1 MFEYSAMNSKQ
12 TVSIRIAQLRQ
23 AIEAHD
29 YSYYAL
35 DAPTVPDS
43 EYDRLFSELREL
55 EQQHPELVTADSPT
69 QRVSGQALDTFSQ
82 VQHGVPMLSLGNAFT
97 EVQVLEFA
105 QRAEQALAASQE
117 QSDLFSAPAV
127 AIEYC
132 CEPKLDGL
140 AVSISY
146 EYGVLVRAA
155 TRGDGQTG
163 EDITANV
170 RTIRNVPL
178 KLQGQGWPD
187 FLEVR
192 GEVYM
197 PKAGFEALNQRVL
210 AAGQKP
216 FANPRNAAAGSL
228 RQLDSKIT
236 ASRPLE
242 FCCYGTSTEGL
253 AQTHAST
260 LQCLRQWGIS
270 ISPELQVVNSI
281 QGCLAYYADIG
292 QRRLQLPY
300 DIDGVVFKINA
311 LEQQRSLGFRARE
324 PRWALAYKYAAQEE
338 ITELLDVEFQVG
350 RTGAVTP
357 VARLKPVHVGGV
369 MVSNATLHNM
379 DEVARLGVMIGDSVI
394 VRRAGDVI
402 PQITQVV
409 LERRPSDARAIDA
422 PSQCPVCGSQ
432 VERTQLVRR
441 SKNKQVLSDG
451 AVWRC
456 MGRLSCQAQL
466 QQALIHFVSRRA
478 MDIDGLGEK
487 IIEQLVSRKLV
498 ASPADLYRLTY
509 EQVIELEGFADLSA
523 RNLLSAIAASKQ
535 PRLARLIFALGIP
548 DVGEETAKV
557 LARALGSLQR
567 LQQAYPQTLLWLPEI
582 GAEVAHE
589 IASFFA
595 DSHNQAVIAQLAH
608 LQVQAIDEGQ
618 TDVEFQACTTLAGFI
633 EQFQIVGVA
642 HTNAQRLAERFKTLD
657 ALFAADWLALSTI
670 ERLSKNAAQA
680 VEDFIK
686 QAGQRE
692 QALLL
697 EQQLLEFGMHWSCQR
712 EQQQASPLAGQTWVL
727 TGTLEQ
733 LTRDQAKARLE
744 QLGAKVAG
752 SVSAKTSCVVAG
764 SSAGSKL
771 SKAQELGVPV
781 LDEAAFVAQMTH
793 LESR

>member
-1 MFEYSAMNSKQ
+1 MSLQHTIE
-12 TVSIRIAQLRQ
+12 TRIAQLRQ
-23 AIEAHD
+23 IIAQHD
-29 YSYYAL
+29 YSYYVL

-43 EYDRLFSELREL
+43 EYDRLFAQLREL
-55 EQQHPELVTADSPT
+55 EQQYPEFITSDSPT
-69 QRVSGQALDTFSQ
+69 QRVSGQASAAFTQ
-82 VQHGVPMLSLGNAFT
+82 VQHQVPMLSLGNAFA
-97 EVQVLEFA
+97 EAQVLEFA
-105 QRAEQALAASQE
+105 QRAEQALGVD
-117 QSDLFSAPAV
+117 QSHNDLFSPAV
-127 AIEYC
+127 TVQYC

-146 EYGVLVRAA
+146 EQGVLVRAA

-178 KLQGQGWPD
+178 KLQGEDWPE

-197 PKAGFEALNQRVL
+197 PKAGFEALNQRAL

-228 RQLDSKIT
+228 RQLDAKIT

-242 FCCYGTSTEGL
+242 FCCYGSSTEGL
-253 AQTHAST
+253 ADRHSST
-260 LQCLRQWGIS
+260 LQRLQGWGIM
-270 ISPELQVVNSI
+270 ISPEMQVVESI
-281 QGCLAYYADIG
+281 QGCLAYYAQIG
-292 QRRLQLPY
+292 QRRAQLPY
-300 DIDGVVFKINA
+300 DIDGVVFKVDA

-324 PRWALAYKYAAQEE
+324 PRWALAYKFAAQEE
-338 ITELLDVEFQVG
+338 MTELLDVEFQVG

-369 MVSNATLHNM
+369 MVANATLHNM
-379 DEVARLGVMIGDSVI
+379 DEVARLGVMIGDRVI

-409 LERRPSDARAIDA
+409 LERRPHDARPVST
-422 PSQCPVCGSQ
+422 PSHCPVCGSK

-441 SKNKQVLSDG
+441 SKNKQVVSEG

-466 QQALIHFVSRRA
+466 QQALIHFVARRA

-487 IIEQLVSRKLV
+487 IIEQLVTKKLV

-509 EQVIELEGFADLSA
+509 EQVLALDGFADLSA
-523 RNLLSAIAASKQ
+523 RNLLNAIAGSKR
-535 PRLARLIFALGIP
+535 PSLARLIFALGIP

-567 LQQAYPQTLLWLPEI
+567 LQQAYPETLLWLPEI
-582 GAEVAHE
+582 GTEVAHE

-595 DSHNQAVIAQLAH
+595 DSHNQMVLTQLAE
-608 LQVQAIDEGQ
+608 LDVQAVDEGQ
-618 TDVEFQACTTLAGFI
+618 PAVEFQACTTFAGFI
-633 EQFQIVGVA
+633 EQFQITGVA
-642 HTNAQRLAERFKTLD
+642 RTNAQRLADHFKTLE
-657 ALFAADWLALSTI
+657 ALFAADWLDLSSI
-670 ERLSKNAAQA
+670 ARLSKNTAQA
-680 VEDFIK
+680 VQDFIK
-686 QAGQRE
+686 QDAQR
-692 QALLL
+692 QRALQL
-697 EQQLLEFGMHWSCQR
+697 EQQLIDFGMHWSCER
-712 EQQQASPLAGQTWVL
+712 EHVQAAPLAGQTWVL
-727 TGTLEQ
+727 TGGLEQ
-733 LTRDQAKARLE
+733 LTREQAKARLE
-744 QLGAKVAG
+744 LLGAKVAG
-752 SVSAKTSCVVAG
+752 SVSAKTDCVVAG

-771 SKAQELGVPV
+771 TRAQELGVAV
-781 LDEAAFVAQMTH
+781 LDETEFLARLAD
-793 LESR
+793 LESQ

>member
-1 MFEYSAMNSKQ
+1 MSLQHTIE
-12 TVSIRIAQLRQ
+12 TRIAQLRQ
-23 AIEAHD
+23 IIAQHD
-29 YSYYAL
+29 YSYYVL

-43 EYDRLFSELREL
+43 EYDRLFAQLREL
-55 EQQHPELVTADSPT
+55 EQQYPELITSDSPT
-69 QRVSGQALDTFSQ
+69 QRVSGQASAAFTQ
-82 VQHGVPMLSLGNAFT
+82 VQHQVPMLSLGNAFA
-97 EVQVLEFA
+97 EAQVLEFA
-105 QRAEQALAASQE
+105 QRAEQALGAD
-117 QSDLFSAPAV
+117 QSHNDLFSPAV
-127 AIEYC
+127 TVQYC

-146 EYGVLVRAA
+146 EQGVLVRAA

-178 KLQGQGWPD
+178 KLQGEGWPE

-197 PKAGFEALNQRVL
+197 PKAGFEALNQRAL

-228 RQLDSKIT
+228 RQLDAKIT

-242 FCCYGTSTEGL
+242 FCCYGSSTEGL
-253 AQTHAST
+253 ADRHSST
-260 LQCLRQWGIS
+260 LQRLQGWGIM
-270 ISPELQVVNSI
+270 ISPEMQVVESI
-281 QGCLAYYADIG
+281 QGCLAYYAQIG
-292 QRRLQLPY
+292 QRRAQLPY
-300 DIDGVVFKINA
+300 DIDGVVFKVDA

-324 PRWALAYKYAAQEE
+324 PRWALAYKFAAQEE
-338 ITELLDVEFQVG
+338 MTELLDVEFQVG

-369 MVSNATLHNM
+369 MVANATLHNM
-379 DEVARLGVMIGDSVI
+379 DEVARLGVMIGDRVI

-409 LERRPSDARAIDA
+409 LERRPHDARPVST
-422 PSQCPVCGSQ
+422 PSHCPVCGSK

-441 SKNKQVLSDG
+441 SKNKQVVSEG

-466 QQALIHFVSRRA
+466 QQALIHFVARRA

-487 IIEQLVSRKLV
+487 IIEQLVAKRLV

-509 EQVIELEGFADLSA
+509 EQVLALDGFADLSA
-523 RNLLSAIAASKQ
+523 RNLLNAIAGSKR
-535 PRLARLIFALGIP
+535 PSLARFIFALGIP

-567 LQQAYPQTLLWLPEI
+567 LQQAYPETLLWLPEI
-582 GAEVAHE
+582 GTEVAHE

-595 DSHNQAVIAQLAH
+595 DSHNQMVLTQLAE
-608 LQVQAIDEGQ
+608 LDVQAVDEGQ
-618 TDVEFQACTTLAGFI
+618 PAVEFQACTTFAGFI
-633 EQFQIVGVA
+633 EQFQITGVA
-642 HTNAQRLAERFKTLD
+642 RTNAQRLADHFKTLE
-657 ALFAADWLALSTI
+657 ALFAADWLDLSSI
-670 ERLSKNAAQA
+670 ARLSKNTAQA
-680 VEDFIK
+680 VQDFIK
-686 QAGQRE
+686 QDAQR
-692 QALLL
+692 QRALQL
-697 EQQLLEFGMHWSCQR
+697 EQQLIDFGMHWSCER
-712 EQQQASPLAGQTWVL
+712 EHVQAAPLAGQTWVL
-727 TGTLEQ
+727 TGGLEQ
-733 LTRDQAKARLE
+733 LTREQAKARLE
-744 QLGAKVAG
+744 LLGAKVAG
-752 SVSAKTSCVVAG
+752 SVSAKTDCVVAG

-771 SKAQELGVPV
+771 TRAQELGVAV
-781 LDEAAFVAQMTH
+781 LDETEFLARLAD
-793 LESR
+793 LESQ

>member
-1 MFEYSAMNSKQ
+1 MSLQHTIE
-12 TVSIRIAQLRQ
+12 TRIAQLRQ
-23 AIEAHD
+23 IIAQHD
-29 YSYYAL
+29 YSYYVL

-43 EYDRLFSELREL
+43 EYDRLFAQLREL
-55 EQQHPELVTADSPT
+55 EQQYPELITSDSPT
-69 QRVSGQALDTFSQ
+69 QRVSGQASAAFTQ
-82 VQHGVPMLSLGNAFT
+82 VQHQVPMLSLGNAFA
-97 EVQVLEFA
+97 EAQVLEFA
-105 QRAEQALAASQE
+105 QRAEQALGVD
-117 QSDLFSAPAV
+117 QSHNDLFSPAV
-127 AIEYC
+127 TVQYC

-146 EYGVLVRAA
+146 EQGVLVRAA

-178 KLQGQGWPD
+178 KLQGEGWPE

-197 PKAGFEALNQRVL
+197 PKAGFEALNQRAL

-228 RQLDSKIT
+228 RQLDAKIT

-242 FCCYGTSTEGL
+242 FCCYGSSTEGL
-253 AQTHAST
+253 ADRHSST
-260 LQCLRQWGIS
+260 LQRLQGWGIM
-270 ISPELQVVNSI
+270 ISPEMQVVENI
-281 QGCLAYYADIG
+281 QGCLAYYAQIG
-292 QRRLQLPY
+292 QRRAQLPY
-300 DIDGVVFKINA
+300 DIDGVVFKVDA

-324 PRWALAYKYAAQEE
+324 PRWALAYKFAAQEE
-338 ITELLDVEFQVG
+338 MTELLDVEFQVG

-369 MVSNATLHNM
+369 MVANATLHNM
-379 DEVARLGVMIGDSVI
+379 DEVARLGVMIGDRVI

-409 LERRPSDARAIDA
+409 LERRPHDARPVST
-422 PSQCPVCGSQ
+422 PSHCPVCGSK

-441 SKNKQVLSDG
+441 SKNKQVVSEG

-466 QQALIHFVSRRA
+466 QQALIHFVARRA

-487 IIEQLVSRKLV
+487 IIEQLVAKRLV

-509 EQVIELEGFADLSA
+509 EQVLALDGFADLSA
-523 RNLLSAIAASKQ
+523 RNLLNAIAGSKR
-535 PRLARLIFALGIP
+535 PSLARLIFALGIP

-567 LQQAYPQTLLWLPEI
+567 LQQAYPETLLWLPEI
-582 GAEVAHE
+582 GTEVAHE

-595 DSHNQAVIAQLAH
+595 DSHNQMVLTQLAE
-608 LQVQAIDEGQ
+608 LDVQAVDEGQ
-618 TDVEFQACTTLAGFI
+618 PAVEFQACTTFAGFI
-633 EQFQIVGVA
+633 EQFQIAGVA
-642 HTNAQRLAERFKTLD
+642 RTNAQRLADHFKTLE
-657 ALFAADWLALSTI
+657 ALFAADWLDLSSI
-670 ERLSKNAAQA
+670 ARLSKNTAQA
-680 VEDFIK
+680 VHDFIK
-686 QAGQRE
+686 QDAQR
-692 QALLL
+692 QRALQL
-697 EQQLLEFGMHWSCQR
+697 EQQLIDFGMHWSCER
-712 EQQQASPLAGQTWVL
+712 EHVQAAPLAGQTWVL
-727 TGTLEQ
+727 TGGLEQ
-733 LTRDQAKARLE
+733 LTREQAKARLE
-744 QLGAKVAG
+744 LLGAKVAG
-752 SVSAKTSCVVAG
+752 SVSAKTDCVVAG

-771 SKAQELGVPV
+771 TRAQELGVAV
-781 LDEAAFVAQMTH
+781 LDETEFLARLAD
-793 LESR
+793 LESQ

>member
-1 MFEYSAMNSKQ
+1 MSTSQNIS
-12 TVSIRIAQLRQ
+12 TRIEQLRQ
-23 AIEAHD
+23 SIATYD
-29 YSYYAL
+29 YNYYVL
-35 DAPTVPDS
+35 DDPTVPDS

-55 EQQHPELVTADSPT
+55 EQQHPELITSDSPT
-69 QRVSGQALDTFSQ
+69 QRVSGQPLDTFTQ
-82 VQHGVPMLSLGNAFT
+82 IQHVVPMLSLGNAFAA
-97 EVQVLEFA
+97 EQVLEFA
-105 QRAEQALAASQE
+105 QRAEQALGVSAQSQ
-117 QSDLFSAPAV
+117 DLFSQGPQV
-127 AIEYC
+127 AYC

-140 AVSISY
+140 AVSITY
-146 EYGVLVRAA
+146 QNGVLIQAA

-178 KLQGQGWPD
+178 KLQGTGWPD
-187 FLEVR
+187 ILEVR

-197 PKAGFEALNQRVL
+197 PKAGFAALNERVL

-253 AQTHAST
+253 AAEHSST
-260 LQCLRQWGIS
+260 LQRLRQWGIS
-270 ISPELQVVNSI
+270 ISPELHVVNCV
-281 QGCLAYYADIG
+281 QGCLDYYADIG
-292 QRRLQLPY
+292 QRRAQLPY
-300 DIDGVVFKINA
+300 DIDGVVFKVDA
-311 LEQQRSLGFRARE
+311 LEQQSELGFRARE
-324 PRWALAYKYAAQEE
+324 PRWAIAYKYAAQEE
-338 ITELLDVEFQVG
+338 ITQLLDVEFQVG

-357 VARLKPVHVGGV
+357 VARLQPVHVGGV

-409 LERRPSDARAIDA
+409 LERRPADAQPIAT
-422 PSQCPVCGSQ
+422 PTQCPVCGSD

-441 SKNKQVLSDG
+441 GKGTQVVSDG

-456 MGRLSCQAQL
+456 VGRLSCQAQL
-466 QQALIHFVSRRA
+466 QQALLHFVSRRA
-478 MDIDGLGEK
+478 MDIDGLGDK
-487 IIEQLVSRKLV
+487 IVEQLVARKLV

-509 EQVIELEGFADLSA
+509 EQVVELDGFADLSA
-523 RNLLSAIAASKQ
+523 RNLITAIANSKQ

-557 LARALGSLQR
+557 LARALGSLER

-595 DSHNQAVIAQLAH
+595 EAHNQQVMADLAE
-608 LQVQAIDEGQ
+608 LGVVA
-618 TDVEFQACTTLAGFI
+618 TDSGEPEAEFQACTTLAGFI
-633 EQFQIVGVA
+633 EQFQIAGVA
-642 HTNAQRLAERFKTLD
+642 RTSAQRLAEHFKTVE
-657 ALFAADWLALSTI
+657 ALFAADWLDLTSV
-670 ERLSKNAAQA
+670 ERLAKNAALGLQA
-680 VEDFIK
+680 FLK
-686 QAGQRE
+686 QEGQRE
-692 QALLL
+692 RVLKL
-697 EQQLLEFGMHWSCQR
+697 EQQLLDFGMHWTSQR
-712 EQQQASPLAGQTWVL
+712 AQVQAAPLAGQTWVL
-727 TGTLEQ
+727 TGTLEV
-733 LTRDQAKARLE
+733 LTRNEAKARLE

-752 SVSAKTSCVVAG
+752 SVSAKTACVVAG
-764 SSAGSKL
+764 SAAGSKL
-771 SKAQELGVPV
+771 TRAQELGVSV
-781 LDEAAFVAQMTH
+781 LDEAEFLERLGQLEAQ
-793 LESR
+793 

>member
-1 MFEYSAMNSKQ
+1 MNAKH
-12 TVSIRIAQLRQ
+12 TIATRIAQLRA
-23 AIEAHD
+23 AIEQHD
-29 YSYYAL
+29 YNYYAL

-43 EYDRLFSELREL
+43 EYDRLFNELREL
-55 EQQHPELVTADSPT
+55 EQQHPELISADSPT
-69 QRVSGQALDTFSQ
+69 QRVSGQPLAAFKQ
-82 VQHGVPMLSLGNAFT
+82 VQHTVPMLSLGNAFA
-97 EVQVLEFA
+97 EEQVLEFA
-105 QRAEQALAASQE
+105 QRAQQALGAE
-117 QSDLFSAPAV
+117 QDADDLFAPELSL
-127 AIEYC
+127 EYC

-140 AVSISY
+140 AVSITY
-146 EYGVLVRAA
+146 ENGMLVRAA

-178 KLQGQGWPD
+178 KLLGTDWPEL
-187 FLEVR
+187 LEVR

-197 PKAGFEALNQRVL
+197 PKAGFAELNQRML
-210 AAGQKP
+210 ATGQKP

-228 RQLDSKIT
+228 RQLDSKVT

-253 AQTHAST
+253 AAQHSST
-260 LQCLRQWGIS
+260 LQRLRQWGIM
-270 ISPELQVVNSI
+270 ISPELKVVKDI

-292 QRRLQLPY
+292 ARRMQLPY

-311 LEQQRSLGFRARE
+311 LEQQRELGFRARE

-350 RTGAVTP
+350 RTGAITP

-369 MVSNATLHNM
+369 MVANATLHNM
-379 DEVARLGVMIGDSVI
+379 DEVARLGVMVGDSVI

-409 LERRPSDARAIDA
+409 LERRPDNARAIA
-422 PSQCPVCGSQ
+422 TPTQCPVCGSR

-441 SKNKQVLSDG
+441 SKGREVISEG

-466 QQALIHFVSRRA
+466 QQALLHFVSRRA

-487 IIEQLVSRKLV
+487 IIEQLVTRELV
-498 ASPADLYRLTY
+498 RSPADLYRLTY
-509 EQVIELEGFADLSA
+509 EQVVELDGFADLSA
-523 RNLLSAIAASKQ
+523 RNLISAIAKSKQ
-535 PRLARLIFALGIP
+535 PHLARLIFALGIP

-557 LARALGSLQR
+557 LARALGSLAR
-567 LQQAYPQTLLWLPEI
+567 VQQAYAQTLVWLPEI

-595 DSHNQAVIAQLAH
+595 DQHNQSVLRQFTE
-608 LQVQAIDEGQ
+608 LQVQASDEGQ
-618 TDVEFQACTTLAGFI
+618 PAVEFQACTTFAGFI
-633 EQFQIVGVA
+633 EQFNISGIA
-642 HTNAQRLAERFKTLD
+642 RTNAQRLAEHFQTVE
-657 ALFAADWLALSTI
+657 ALFAADWLTLNTI
-670 ERLSKNAAQA
+670 ERLPKKAAQA
-680 VEDFIK
+680 VQDFIQ

-692 QALLL
+692 LALRL
-697 EQQLLEFGMHWSCQR
+697 EQQLLDFGMHWSCQR
-712 EQQQASPLAGQTWVL
+712 EQVQAAALAGQTWVL
-727 TGTLEQ
+727 TGTLEE
-733 LTRDQAKARLE
+733 LTRSQAKTRLE

-771 SKAQELGVPV
+771 SRAHELAIPV
-781 LDEAAFVAQMTH
+781 LTEAEFLTRLAE
-793 LESR
+793 LEQ

>member
-1 MFEYSAMNSKQ
+1 MSTSQNIS
-12 TVSIRIAQLRQ
+12 TRIEQLRQ
-23 AIEAHD
+23 SIATYD
-29 YSYYAL
+29 YNYYVL
-35 DAPTVPDS
+35 DDPTVPDS

-55 EQQHPELVTADSPT
+55 EQQHPELITSDSPT
-69 QRVSGQALDTFSQ
+69 QRVSGQPLDTFTQ
-82 VQHGVPMLSLGNAFT
+82 IQHVVPMLSLGNAFAA
-97 EVQVLEFA
+97 EQVLEFA
-105 QRAEQALAASQE
+105 QRAEQALGVSAQSQ
-117 QSDLFSAPAV
+117 DLFSQGPQV
-127 AIEYC
+127 AYC

-140 AVSISY
+140 AVSITY
-146 EYGVLVRAA
+146 QNGVLMQAA

-178 KLQGQGWPD
+178 KLHGTGWPET
-187 FLEVR
+187 LEVR

-197 PKAGFEALNQRVL
+197 PKAGFAALNERVL

-253 AQTHAST
+253 AAEHSST
-260 LQCLRQWGIS
+260 LQRLRQWGIS
-270 ISPELQVVNSI
+270 ISPELHVVNSV
-281 QGCLAYYADIG
+281 QGCLDYYADIG
-292 QRRLQLPY
+292 QRRAQLPY
-300 DIDGVVFKINA
+300 DIDGVVFKVDA
-311 LEQQRSLGFRARE
+311 LEQQSELGFRARE
-324 PRWALAYKYAAQEE
+324 PRWAIAYKYAAQEE
-338 ITELLDVEFQVG
+338 ITQLLDVEFQVG

-357 VARLKPVHVGGV
+357 VARLQPVHVGGV

-409 LERRPSDARAIDA
+409 LERRPADAQPIAT
-422 PSQCPVCGSQ
+422 PTQCPVCGSD

-441 SKNKQVLSDG
+441 GKGTQVVSDG

-456 MGRLSCQAQL
+456 VGRLSCQAQL
-466 QQALIHFVSRRA
+466 QQALLHFVSRRA
-478 MDIDGLGEK
+478 MDIDGLGDK
-487 IIEQLVSRKLV
+487 IVEQLVARKLV

-509 EQVIELEGFADLSA
+509 EQVVELDGFADLSA
-523 RNLLSAIAASKQ
+523 RNLITAIANSKQ

-557 LARALGSLQR
+557 LARALGSLER

-595 DSHNQAVIAQLAH
+595 EAHNQQVMADLAE
-608 LQVQAIDEGQ
+608 LGVVA
-618 TDVEFQACTTLAGFI
+618 TDSGEPEAEFQACTTLAGFI
-633 EQFQIVGVA
+633 EQFQITGVA
-642 HTNAQRLAERFKTLD
+642 RTSAQRLAEHFKTVE
-657 ALFAADWLALSTI
+657 ALFAADWLDLTSV
-670 ERLSKNAAQA
+670 ERLAKNAALGLQA
-680 VEDFIK
+680 FLK
-686 QAGQRE
+686 QEGQRE
-692 QALLL
+692 HVLKL
-697 EQQLLEFGMHWSCQR
+697 EQQLLDFGMHWTSQR
-712 EQQQASPLAGQTWVL
+712 AQVQAAPLAGQTWVL
-727 TGTLEQ
+727 TGTLEV
-733 LTRDQAKARLE
+733 LTRNEAKARLE

-752 SVSAKTSCVVAG
+752 SVSAKTACVVAG
-764 SSAGSKL
+764 SAAGSKL
-771 SKAQELGVPV
+771 TRAQELGVSV
-781 LDEAAFVAQMTH
+781 LDEAEF
-793 LESR
+793 LERLGQLEG

>member
-1 MFEYSAMNSKQ
+1 MNSNH
-12 TVSIRIAQLRQ
+12 SIATRINELRQ
-23 AIEAHD
+23 SIETYD
-29 YSYYAL
+29 YNYYVL

-55 EQQHPELVTADSPT
+55 EQQCPELITADSPT
-69 QRVSGQALDTFSQ
+69 QRVSGQALDTFKQ
-82 VQHGVPMLSLGNAFT
+82 VQHLVPMLSLGNAFAQ
-97 EVQVLEFA
+97 EQVLDFA
-105 QRAEQALAASQE
+105 LRAEQSLNLSTAPN
-117 QSDLFSAPAV
+117 DLFAKTTAV
-127 AIEYC
+127 EYC

-146 EYGVLVRAA
+146 ERGILVRAA

-187 FLEVR
+187 QLEVR

-197 PKAGFEALNQRVL
+197 PKAGFAALNQRVL

-253 AQTHAST
+253 AESHSST
-260 LQCLRQWGIS
+260 LQRLREWGIS
-270 ISPELQVVNSI
+270 ISPELRVVDSI
-281 QGCLAYYADIG
+281 QGCLEYYADIG
-292 QRRLQLPY
+292 ERRMQLPY

-311 LEQQRSLGFRARE
+311 LEQQTSLGFRARE

-409 LERRPSDARAIDA
+409 LERRPDDAKPVHA
-422 PSQCPVCGSQ
+422 PTECPVCGSA

-441 SKNKQVLSDG
+441 SKSKQVVSDG

-466 QQALIHFVSRRA
+466 QQALLHFVSRRA
-478 MDIDGLGEK
+478 MDIDGLGDK
-487 IIEQLVSRKLV
+487 IIEQLVARKLV

-509 EQVIELEGFADLSA
+509 EQLLELEGFADLSA
-523 RNLLSAIAASKQ
+523 RNFLTAVAGSKQ

-557 LARALGSLQR
+557 LARALGSMQR
-567 LQQAYPQTLLWLPEI
+567 LQQAYPQTLLWLPEV
-582 GAEVAHE
+582 GTEVAHE

-595 DSHNQAVIAQLAH
+595 DEHNQAVIADLAE
-608 LQVQAIDEGQ
+608 LGVQPTDEGEP
-618 TDVEFQACTTLAGFI
+618 DVQFQACATLAGFI
-633 EQFQIVGVA
+633 EQFHITGVA
-642 HTNAQRLAERFKTLD
+642 RTGAQRLADHFKTLD
-657 ALFAADWLALSTI
+657 ALFAADWSELTNI
-670 ERLSKNAAQA
+670 ERMSKNAAQA
-680 VEDFIK
+680 VERFIK

-692 QALLL
+692 QALKL
-697 EQQLLEFGMHWSCQR
+697 EQQLLEFGMHWTCQR
-712 EQQQASPLAGQTWVL
+712 EHVQAAPLAGQTWVL
-727 TGTLEQ
+727 TGTLEE

-744 QLGAKVAG
+744 YLGAKVAG

-771 SKAQELGVPV
+771 TKAQELGVTV
-781 LDEAAFVAQMTH
+781 LDEAEFLVKLAQ
-793 LESR
+793 LERQ

>member
-1 MFEYSAMNSKQ
+1 MSLQHTIA
-12 TVSIRIAQLRQ
+12 TRIAQLRQ
-23 AIEAHD
+23 IITQHD
-29 YSYYAL
+29 YSYYVL

-43 EYDRLFSELREL
+43 EYDRLFAQLREL
-55 EQQHPELVTADSPT
+55 EQQYPELITSDSPT
-69 QRVSGQALDTFSQ
+69 QRVSGQASAAFTQ
-82 VQHGVPMLSLGNAFT
+82 VQHQVPMLSLGNAFA
-97 EVQVLEFA
+97 EAQVLEFA
-105 QRAEQALAASQE
+105 QRAEQALGVD
-117 QSDLFSAPAV
+117 QSHNDLFSPTV
-127 AIEYC
+127 TVQYC

-146 EYGVLVRAA
+146 EQGVLVRAA

-178 KLQGQGWPD
+178 KLQGEDWPE

-197 PKAGFEALNQRVL
+197 PKAGFEALNQRAL

-228 RQLDSKIT
+228 RQLDAKIT

-242 FCCYGTSTEGL
+242 FCCYGSSTEGL
-253 AQTHAST
+253 ADRHSST
-260 LQCLRQWGIS
+260 LQRLQGWGIM
-270 ISPELQVVNSI
+270 ISPEMQVVESI
-281 QGCLAYYADIG
+281 QGCLAYYAQIG
-292 QRRLQLPY
+292 QRRAQLPY
-300 DIDGVVFKINA
+300 DIDGVVFKVDA

-324 PRWALAYKYAAQEE
+324 PRWALAYKFAAQEE
-338 ITELLDVEFQVG
+338 MTELLDVEFQVG

-369 MVSNATLHNM
+369 MVANATLHNM
-379 DEVARLGVMIGDSVI
+379 DEVARLGVMIGDRVI

-409 LERRPSDARAIDA
+409 LERRPHDARPVST
-422 PSQCPVCGSQ
+422 PSHCPVCGSK

-441 SKNKQVLSDG
+441 SKNKQVVSEG

-466 QQALIHFVSRRA
+466 QQALIHFVARRA

-487 IIEQLVSRKLV
+487 IIEQLVAKKLV

-509 EQVIELEGFADLSA
+509 EQVLALDGFADLSA
-523 RNLLSAIAASKQ
+523 RNLLNAIAGSKR
-535 PRLARLIFALGIP
+535 PSLARLIFALGIP

-567 LQQAYPQTLLWLPEI
+567 LQQAYPETLLWLPEI
-582 GAEVAHE
+582 GTEVAHE

-595 DSHNQAVIAQLAH
+595 DSHNQMVLTQLAE
-608 LQVQAIDEGQ
+608 LDVQAVDEGQ
-618 TDVEFQACTTLAGFI
+618 PAVEFQACTTFAGFI
-633 EQFQIVGVA
+633 EQFQITGVA
-642 HTNAQRLAERFKTLD
+642 RTNAQRLADHFKTLE
-657 ALFAADWLALSTI
+657 ALFAADWLDLSSI
-670 ERLSKNAAQA
+670 ARLSKNTAQA
-680 VEDFIK
+680 VHDFIK
-686 QAGQRE
+686 QDAQR
-692 QALLL
+692 QRALQL
-697 EQQLLEFGMHWSCQR
+697 EQQLIDFGMHWSCER
-712 EQQQASPLAGQTWVL
+712 EHVQAAPLAGQTWVL
-727 TGTLEQ
+727 TGGLEQ
-733 LTRDQAKARLE
+733 LTREQAKARLE
-744 QLGAKVAG
+744 LLGAKVAG
-752 SVSAKTSCVVAG
+752 SVSAKTDCVVAG

-771 SKAQELGVPV
+771 TRAQELGVAV
-781 LDEAAFVAQMTH
+781 LDETEFLARLAD
-793 LESR
+793 LESQ

>member
-1 MFEYSAMNSKQ
+1 MSLQHTIE
-12 TVSIRIAQLRQ
+12 TRIAQLRQ
-23 AIEAHD
+23 IIAQHD
-29 YSYYAL
+29 YSYYVL

-43 EYDRLFSELREL
+43 EYDRLFAQLREL
-55 EQQHPELVTADSPT
+55 EQQYPELITSDSPT
-69 QRVSGQALDTFSQ
+69 QRVSGQASAAFTQ
-82 VQHGVPMLSLGNAFT
+82 VQHQVPMLSLGNAFA
-97 EVQVLEFA
+97 EAQVLEFA
-105 QRAEQALAASQE
+105 QRAEQALGVD
-117 QSDLFSAPAV
+117 QSHNDLFSPAV
-127 AIEYC
+127 TVQYC

-146 EYGVLVRAA
+146 EQGVLVRAA

-178 KLQGQGWPD
+178 KLQGEGWPE

-197 PKAGFEALNQRVL
+197 PKVGFEALNQRAL

-228 RQLDSKIT
+228 RQLDAKIT

-242 FCCYGTSTEGL
+242 FCCYGSSTEGL
-253 AQTHAST
+253 ADRHSST
-260 LQCLRQWGIS
+260 LQRLQGWGIM
-270 ISPELQVVNSI
+270 ISPEMQVVESI
-281 QGCLAYYADIG
+281 QGCLAYYAQIG
-292 QRRLQLPY
+292 QRRAQLPY
-300 DIDGVVFKINA
+300 DIDGVVFKVDA

-324 PRWALAYKYAAQEE
+324 PRWALAYKFAAQEE
-338 ITELLDVEFQVG
+338 MTELLDVEFQVG

-369 MVSNATLHNM
+369 MVANATLHNM
-379 DEVARLGVMIGDSVI
+379 DEVARLGVMIGDRVI

-409 LERRPSDARAIDA
+409 LERRPHDARPVST
-422 PSQCPVCGSQ
+422 PSHCPVCGSK

-441 SKNKQVLSDG
+441 SKNKQVVSEG

-466 QQALIHFVSRRA
+466 QQALIHFVARRA

-487 IIEQLVSRKLV
+487 IIEQLVAKKLV

-509 EQVIELEGFADLSA
+509 EQVLALDGFADLSA
-523 RNLLSAIAASKQ
+523 RNLLNAIAGSKR
-535 PRLARLIFALGIP
+535 PSLARLIFALGIP

-567 LQQAYPQTLLWLPEI
+567 LQQAYPETLLWLPEI
-582 GAEVAHE
+582 GTEVAHE

-595 DSHNQAVIAQLAH
+595 DSHNQMVLTQLAE
-608 LQVQAIDEGQ
+608 LDVQAVDEGQ
-618 TDVEFQACTTLAGFI
+618 PAVEFQACTTFAGFI
-633 EQFQIVGVA
+633 EQFQIAGVA
-642 HTNAQRLAERFKTLD
+642 RTNAQRLADHFKTLE
-657 ALFAADWLALSTI
+657 ALFAADWLDLSSI
-670 ERLSKNAAQA
+670 ARLSKNTAQA
-680 VEDFIK
+680 VHDFIK
-686 QAGQRE
+686 QDAQR
-692 QALLL
+692 QRALQL
-697 EQQLLEFGMHWSCQR
+697 EQQLIDFGMHWSCER
-712 EQQQASPLAGQTWVL
+712 EHVQAAPLAGQTWVL
-727 TGTLEQ
+727 TGGLEQ
-733 LTRDQAKARLE
+733 LTREQAKARLE
-744 QLGAKVAG
+744 LLGAKVAG
-752 SVSAKTSCVVAG
+752 SVSAKTDCVVAG

-771 SKAQELGVPV
+771 TRAQELGVAV
-781 LDEAAFVAQMTH
+781 LDETEFLARLAD
-793 LESR
+793 LESQ

>member
-1 MFEYSAMNSKQ
+1 MNSKQ
-12 TVSIRIAQLRQ
+12 TISIRIAQLRQ
-23 AIEAHD
+23 TIEAHD

-43 EYDRLFSELREL
+43 EYDRLFAQLREL
-55 EQQHPELVTADSPT
+55 EQQHPELITLDSPT
-69 QRVSGQALDTFSQ
+69 QRVSGQPLDGFTQ
-82 VQHGVPMLSLGNAFT
+82 VQHGVPMLSLGNAFAQ
-97 EVQVLEFA
+97 EQVLEFA
-105 QRAEQALAASQE
+105 QRAEQALGASQE
-117 QSDLFSAPAV
+117 QTDLFSAAPV
-127 AIEYC
+127 SIEYC

-146 EYGVLVRAA
+146 QQGVLVRAA
-155 TRGDGQTG
+155 TRGDGQVG

-178 KLQGQGWPD
+178 KLQGEGWPD
-187 FLEVR
+187 FLDVR

-197 PKAGFEALNQRVL
+197 PKAGFELLNQRAL
-210 AAGQKP
+210 AADQKP

-228 RQLDSKIT
+228 RQLDAKIT

-260 LQCLRQWGIS
+260 LQRLREWGIS
-270 ISPELQVVNSI
+270 ISPELKVVNSI

-292 QRRLQLPY
+292 QRRAQLPY

-324 PRWALAYKYAAQEE
+324 PRWALAYKFAAQEE

-409 LERRPSDARAIDA
+409 LERRPSDARAIEA
-422 PSQCPVCGSQ
+422 PSQCPVCGSK

-451 AVWRC
+451 AVWCC

-487 IIEQLVSRKLV
+487 IIEQLVTRKLV
-498 ASPADLYRLTY
+498 ASPADLYRLSY
-509 EQVIELEGFADLSA
+509 EQVIELDGFADLSA
-523 RNLLSAIAASKQ
+523 RNLLSAIAGSKQ

-589 IASFFA
+589 IVSFFA
-595 DSHNQAVIAQLAH
+595 DRHNQEVIAQLAE

-618 TDVEFQACTTLAGFI
+618 TDVEFQACATFAGFI
-633 EQFQIVGVA
+633 EQFNIAGVA
-642 HTNAQRLAERFKTLD
+642 RTNAQRLAEHFKTLE
-657 ALFAADWLALSTI
+657 ALFSADWLDLCSI
-670 ERLSKNAAQA
+670 ERLSKNTAQA
-680 VEDFIK
+680 LQDFIS
-686 QAGQRE
+686 QARQRE
-692 QALLL
+692 RALQL
-697 EQQLLEFGMHWSCQR
+697 EQQLIEFGMHWSCQR
-712 EQQQASPLAGQTWVL
+712 EQVQTAPLAGQTWVL

-733 LTRDQAKARLE
+733 LTREQAKARLE

-752 SVSAKTSCVVAG
+752 SVSAKTNCVVAG

-771 SKAQELGVPV
+771 TKAQELGVPV
-781 LDEAAFVAQMTH
+781 LDEAAFVAQMTY
-793 LESR
+793 LQSQ

>member
-1 MFEYSAMNSKQ
+1 MNSKN
-12 TVSIRIAQLRQ
+12 TSSIRIQQLRET
-23 AIEAHD
+23 IEQYD
-29 YSYYAL
+29 YSYYVL

-43 EYDRLFSELREL
+43 EYDRLFAELREL
-55 EQQHPELVTADSPT
+55 EQQNPELISSDSPT
-69 QRVSGQALDTFSQ
+69 QRVSGQPLDSFKQ
-82 VQHGVPMLSLGNAFT
+82 VQHSVPMLSLGNAFA
-97 EVQVLEFA
+97 EEQVLEFA
-105 QRAEQALAASQE
+105 QRAEHALGAEPAGNDLFTE
-117 QSDLFSAPAV
+117 QSSV
-127 AIEYC
+127 EYC

-146 EYGVLVRAA
+146 EQGVLVRAA

-210 AAGQKP
+210 AAGYKP

-253 AQTHAST
+253 TERHSST
-260 LQCLRQWGIS
+260 LQRLREWGIT
-270 ISPELQVVNSI
+270 ISPELQVVKNI
-281 QGCLAYYADIG
+281 QGCLEYYADIG
-292 QRRLQLPY
+292 ERRMQLPY
-300 DIDGVVFKINA
+300 DIDGVVFKIDA

-350 RTGAVTP
+350 RTGAITP

-379 DEVARLGVMIGDSVI
+379 DEVARLGVMVGDNVI

-409 LERRPSDARAIDA
+409 LERRPADARAIVT
-422 PSQCPVCGSQ
+422 PLECPVCGSR

-441 SKNKQVLSDG
+441 SKSKQVVSDG

-466 QQALIHFVSRRA
+466 QQALLHFVSRRA
-478 MDIDGLGEK
+478 MDIDGLGDK
-487 IIEQLVSRKLV
+487 ILEQLVARKLV

-509 EQVIELEGFADLSA
+509 EQVIELDGFADLSA
-523 RNLLSAIAASKQ
+523 RNLIAAIASSKQ

-567 LQQAYPQTLLWLPEI
+567 LQHAYPQTLLWLPEI
-582 GAEVAHE
+582 GGEVAHE
-589 IASFFA
+589 ISSFFS
-595 DSHNQAVIAQLAH
+595 DKHNQTVLAQLAE
-608 LQVQAIDEGQ
+608 LGVQASDEGQ
-618 TDVEFQACTTLAGFI
+618 PDVEFQACATLEGFI
-633 EQFQIVGVA
+633 EQLHIVGVA
-642 HTNAQRLAERFKTLD
+642 RTNAQRLAEQFKTVD
-657 ALFAADWLALSTI
+657 ALFAADWLDLNGI
-670 ERLSKNAAQA
+670 ERLSKKTAQA
-680 VEDFIK
+680 VQAFIS
-686 QAGQRE
+686 QEGQHQRVIK
-692 QALLL
+692 L
-697 EQQLLEFGMHWSCQR
+697 EQQLLDFGMHWSCQR
-712 EQQQASPLAGQTWVL
+712 EQVQAAVLAGQTWVL
-727 TGTLEQ
+727 TGTLEL
-733 LTRDQAKARLE
+733 LTRQQAKSRLE

-752 SVSAKTSCVVAG
+752 SVSAKTNCVVAG

-771 SKAQELGVPV
+771 TRAQELAVPV
-781 LDEAAFVAQMTH
+781 LDEAEFLAKLTQLEAQ
-793 LESR
+793 

>member
-1 MFEYSAMNSKQ
+1 MSLQHTIE
-12 TVSIRIAQLRQ
+12 TRIALLRQ
-23 AIEAHD
+23 IIAQHD
-29 YSYYAL
+29 YSYYVL

-43 EYDRLFSELREL
+43 EYDRLFAQLREL
-55 EQQHPELVTADSPT
+55 EQQYPELITSDSPT
-69 QRVSGQALDTFSQ
+69 QRVSGQASAAFTQ
-82 VQHGVPMLSLGNAFT
+82 VQHQVPMLSLGNAFA
-97 EVQVLEFA
+97 EAQVLEFA
-105 QRAEQALAASQE
+105 QRAEQALGVD
-117 QSDLFSAPAV
+117 QSHNDLFSPAV
-127 AIEYC
+127 TVQYC

-146 EYGVLVRAA
+146 EQGVLVRAA

-178 KLQGQGWPD
+178 KLQGEDWPE

-197 PKAGFEALNQRVL
+197 PKAGFEALNQRAL

-228 RQLDSKIT
+228 RQLDAKIT

-242 FCCYGTSTEGL
+242 FCCYGSSTEGL
-253 AQTHAST
+253 ADRHSST
-260 LQCLRQWGIS
+260 LQRLQGWGIM
-270 ISPELQVVNSI
+270 ISPEMQVVESI
-281 QGCLAYYADIG
+281 QGCLAYYAQIG
-292 QRRLQLPY
+292 QRRAQLPY
-300 DIDGVVFKINA
+300 DIDGVVFKVDA

-324 PRWALAYKYAAQEE
+324 PRWALAYKFAAQEE
-338 ITELLDVEFQVG
+338 MTELLDVEFQVG

-369 MVSNATLHNM
+369 MVANATLHNM
-379 DEVARLGVMIGDSVI
+379 DEVARLGVMIGDRVI

-409 LERRPSDARAIDA
+409 LERRPHDARPVST
-422 PSQCPVCGSQ
+422 PSHCPVCGSK

-441 SKNKQVLSDG
+441 SKNKQVLSEG

-466 QQALIHFVSRRA
+466 QQALIHFVARRA

-487 IIEQLVSRKLV
+487 IIEQLVAKKLV
-498 ASPADLYRLTY
+498 ASPADLYRLSY
-509 EQVIELEGFADLSA
+509 EQVLELDGFADLSA
-523 RNLLSAIAASKQ
+523 RNLLSAIAGSKR

-567 LQQAYPQTLLWLPEI
+567 LQQAYPETLLWLPEI
-582 GAEVAHE
+582 GTEVAHE

-595 DSHNQAVIAQLAH
+595 DSHNQMVLTQLAE
-608 LQVQAIDEGQ
+608 LDVQAVDEGQ
-618 TDVEFQACTTLAGFI
+618 PAVEFQACTTFAGFI
-633 EQFQIVGVA
+633 EQFQIAGVA
-642 HTNAQRLAERFKTLD
+642 RTNAQRLADHFKTLE
-657 ALFAADWLALSTI
+657 ALFAADWLDLSSI
-670 ERLSKNAAQA
+670 ARLSKNTAQA
-680 VEDFIK
+680 VHDFIK
-686 QAGQRE
+686 QDAQR
-692 QALLL
+692 QRALQL
-697 EQQLLEFGMHWSCQR
+697 EQQLIDFGMHWSCER
-712 EQQQASPLAGQTWVL
+712 EHVQAAPLAGQTWVL
-727 TGTLEQ
+727 TGGLEQ
-733 LTRDQAKARLE
+733 LTREQAKARLE
-744 QLGAKVAG
+744 LLGAKVAG
-752 SVSAKTSCVVAG
+752 SVSAKTDCVVAG

-771 SKAQELGVPV
+771 TRAQELGVAV
-781 LDEAAFVAQMTH
+781 LDETEFLARLAD
-793 LESR
+793 LESQ

>member
-1 MFEYSAMNSKQ
+1 MSTSQNIS
-12 TVSIRIAQLRQ
+12 TRIDQLRHSI
-23 AIEAHD
+23 ATYD
-29 YSYYAL
+29 YNYYVL
-35 DAPTVPDS
+35 DDPTVPDS

-55 EQQHPELVTADSPT
+55 EQQHPELITSDSPT
-69 QRVSGQALDTFSQ
+69 QRVSGQPLDTFTQ
-82 VQHGVPMLSLGNAFT
+82 VQHLVPMLSLGNAFAA
-97 EVQVLEFA
+97 EQVLEFA
-105 QRAEQALAASQE
+105 QRAEQALGVSAQP
-117 QSDLFSAPAV
+117 QDLFSQGPQV
-127 AIEYC
+127 AYC

-140 AVSISY
+140 AVSITY
-146 EYGVLVRAA
+146 QNGVLMQAA

-178 KLQGQGWPD
+178 KLQGTGWPD
-187 FLEVR
+187 ILEVR

-197 PKAGFEALNQRVL
+197 PKAGFAALNERVL

-228 RQLDSKIT
+228 RQLDSRIT

-253 AQTHAST
+253 AAEHSST
-260 LQCLRQWGIS
+260 LQRLRQWGIS

-292 QRRLQLPY
+292 QRRAQLPY
-300 DIDGVVFKINA
+300 DIDGVVFKIDA
-311 LEQQRSLGFRARE
+311 LEQQSELGFRARE
-324 PRWALAYKYAAQEE
+324 PRWAIAYKYAAQEE
-338 ITELLDVEFQVG
+338 ITQLLDVEFQVG

-357 VARLKPVHVGGV
+357 VARLQPVHVGGV

-409 LERRPSDARAIDA
+409 LERRPADAQPIAT
-422 PSQCPVCGSQ
+422 PTQCPVCGSD

-441 SKNKQVLSDG
+441 GKGKQVVSDG

-456 MGRLSCQAQL
+456 VGRLSCQAQL
-466 QQALIHFVSRRA
+466 QQALLHFVSRRA
-478 MDIDGLGEK
+478 MDIDGLGDK
-487 IIEQLVSRKLV
+487 IIEQLVARKLV

-509 EQVIELEGFADLSA
+509 EQVVELDGFADLSA
-523 RNLLSAIAASKQ
+523 RNLIAAIANSKQ

-557 LARALGSLQR
+557 LARALGSLER

-595 DSHNQAVIAQLAH
+595 EAHNQQVMADLAE
-608 LQVQAIDEGQ
+608 LGVVA
-618 TDVEFQACTTLAGFI
+618 TDSGEPEAEFQACTTLAGFI
-633 EQFQIVGVA
+633 EQFQITGVA
-642 HTNAQRLAERFKTLD
+642 RTSAQRLAEHFKTVE
-657 ALFAADWLALSTI
+657 ALFAADWLDLTSV
-670 ERLSKNAAQA
+670 ERLAKNAALGLQA
-680 VEDFIK
+680 FLK
-686 QAGQRE
+686 QEGQRE
-692 QALLL
+692 RVLKL
-697 EQQLLEFGMHWSCQR
+697 EQQLLDFGMHWTSQR
-712 EQQQASPLAGQTWVL
+712 AQVQAAPLAGQTWVL
-727 TGTLEQ
+727 TGTLEV
-733 LTRDQAKARLE
+733 LTRNEAKARLE

-752 SVSAKTSCVVAG
+752 SVSAKTACVVAG
-764 SSAGSKL
+764 SAAGSKL
-771 SKAQELGVPV
+771 TRAQELGVSV
-781 LDEAAFVAQMTH
+781 LDEAGFLERLGQLEAQ
-793 LESR
+793 

>member
-1 MFEYSAMNSKQ
+1 MSTSQNIS
-12 TVSIRIAQLRQ
+12 TRIEQLRQ
-23 AIEAHD
+23 SIATYD
-29 YSYYAL
+29 YNYYVL
-35 DAPTVPDS
+35 DDPTVPDS

-55 EQQHPELVTADSPT
+55 EQQHPELITSDSPT
-69 QRVSGQALDTFSQ
+69 QRVSGQPLDTFTQ
-82 VQHGVPMLSLGNAFT
+82 IQHVVPMLSLGNAFAA
-97 EVQVLEFA
+97 EQVLEFA
-105 QRAEQALAASQE
+105 QRAEQALGVSAQSQ
-117 QSDLFSAPAV
+117 DLFSQGPQV
-127 AIEYC
+127 AYC

-140 AVSISY
+140 AVSITY
-146 EYGVLVRAA
+146 QNGVLMQAA

-178 KLQGQGWPD
+178 KLHGTGWPET
-187 FLEVR
+187 LEVR

-197 PKAGFEALNQRVL
+197 PKAGFAALNERVL

-253 AQTHAST
+253 AAEHSST
-260 LQCLRQWGIS
+260 LQRLRQWGIS
-270 ISPELQVVNSI
+270 ISPELHVVNSV
-281 QGCLAYYADIG
+281 QGCLDYYADIG
-292 QRRLQLPY
+292 QRRAQLPY
-300 DIDGVVFKINA
+300 DIDGVVFKVDA
-311 LEQQRSLGFRARE
+311 LEQQSELGFRARE
-324 PRWALAYKYAAQEE
+324 PRWAIAYKYAAQEE
-338 ITELLDVEFQVG
+338 ITQLLDVEFQVG

-357 VARLKPVHVGGV
+357 VARLQPVHVGGV

-409 LERRPSDARAIDA
+409 LERRPADAQPIAT
-422 PSQCPVCGSQ
+422 PTQCPVCGSD

-441 SKNKQVLSDG
+441 GKGTQVVSDG

-456 MGRLSCQAQL
+456 VGRLSCQAQL
-466 QQALIHFVSRRA
+466 QQALLHFVSRRA
-478 MDIDGLGEK
+478 MDIDGLGDK
-487 IIEQLVSRKLV
+487 IVEQLVARKLV

-509 EQVIELEGFADLSA
+509 EQVVELDGFADLSA
-523 RNLLSAIAASKQ
+523 RNLITAIANSKQ

-557 LARALGSLQR
+557 LARALGSLER

-595 DSHNQAVIAQLAH
+595 EAHNQQVMADLAE
-608 LQVQAIDEGQ
+608 LGVVA
-618 TDVEFQACTTLAGFI
+618 TDSGEPEAEFQACTTLAGFI
-633 EQFQIVGVA
+633 EQFQITGVA
-642 HTNAQRLAERFKTLD
+642 RTSAQRLAEHFKTVE
-657 ALFAADWLALSTI
+657 ALFAADWLDLTSV
-670 ERLSKNAAQA
+670 ERLAKNAALGLQA
-680 VEDFIK
+680 FLK
-686 QAGQRE
+686 QEGQRE
-692 QALLL
+692 RVLKL
-697 EQQLLEFGMHWSCQR
+697 EQQLLDFGMHWTSQR
-712 EQQQASPLAGQTWVL
+712 AQVQAAPLTGQTWVL
-727 TGTLEQ
+727 TGTLEV
-733 LTRDQAKARLE
+733 LTRNEAKARLE

-752 SVSAKTSCVVAG
+752 SVSAKTACVVAG
-764 SSAGSKL
+764 SAAGSKL
-771 SKAQELGVPV
+771 TRAQELGVSV
-781 LDEAAFVAQMTH
+781 LDEAEF
-793 LESR
+793 LERLGQLEG

>member
-1 MFEYSAMNSKQ
+1 MSTHPTPSA
-12 TVSIRIAQLRQ
+12 RLAQLRQ
-23 AIEAHD
+23 AIEKHD
-29 YSYYAL
+29 YNYYVL
-35 DAPTVPDS
+35 DDPSVPDS
-43 EYDRLFSELREL
+43 EYDRLFSQLIAL
-55 EQQHPELVTADSPT
+55 EQQHPELISADSPT
-69 QRVSGQALDTFSQ
+69 QRVSGQALDTFKQ
-82 VQHGVPMLSLGNAFT
+82 VQHRVAMLSLGNAFA
-97 EVQVLEFA
+97 EEQVVEFA
-105 QRAEQALAASQE
+105 QRAEQALGVGPSEEDLFAAS
-117 QSDLFSAPAV
+117 SGV
-127 AIEYC
+127 AYC

-140 AVSISY
+140 AVSITY
-146 EYGVLVRAA
+146 QKGVLQRAA

-170 RTIRNVPL
+170 RTIRNLPL
-178 KLQGQGWPD
+178 KLQGNGWPD
-187 FLEVR
+187 ELEVR

-197 PKAGFEALNQRVL
+197 PKAGFAALNQRVL

-253 AQTHAST
+253 ADQHSST
-260 LQCLRQWGIS
+260 LQRLRQWGIA
-270 ISPELQVVNSI
+270 ISPELKVVDSI
-281 QGCLAYYADIG
+281 EGCLAYYADIG
-292 QRRLQLPY
+292 QRRAQLPY
-300 DIDGVVFKINA
+300 EIDGVVFKLDA
-311 LEQQRSLGFRARE
+311 LEHQRSLGFRARE

-379 DEVARLGVMIGDSVI
+379 DEVARLGVMIGDTVI

-409 LERRPSDARAIDA
+409 LERRPADAQAIQA
-422 PSQCPVCGSQ
+422 PTQCPVCGSQ

-441 SKNKQVLSDG
+441 SKNKEVRSDG

-466 QQALIHFVSRRA
+466 QQALLHFVSRRA

-487 IIEQLVSRKLV
+487 IIEQLVARKRV
-498 ASPADLYRLTY
+498 ASPADLYRLSY
-509 EQVIELEGFADLSA
+509 AQVLELDGFADLSA
-523 RNLLSAIAASKQ
+523 RNLLSAIAGSKK
-535 PRLARLIFALGIP
+535 PPLARLIFALGIP

-567 LQQAYPQTLLWLPEI
+567 LQQAYPQTLLWLPEV

-589 IASFFA
+589 ISSFFA
-595 DSHNQAVIAQLAH
+595 DAHNQAVISELAE
-608 LQVQAIDEGQ
+608 LEVRAKDEG
-618 TDVEFQACTTLAGFI
+618 TPDVAFQACTTLAGFI
-633 EQFQIVGVA
+633 EQFQISGVA
-642 HTNAQRLAERFKTLD
+642 RTNAQRLADHFKSVE
-657 ALFAADWLALSTI
+657 ALFAADWLDLCAV

-680 VEDFIK
+680 LQDFIG
-686 QAGQRE
+686 QAGQR
-692 QALLL
+692 QRVLQL
-697 EQQLLEFGMHWSCQR
+697 EQQLLDFGMHWNSPRAQV
-712 EQQQASPLAGQTWVL
+712 QAAALAGQTWVL
-727 TGTLEQ
+727 TGSLEL
-733 LTRDQAKARLE
+733 LTRSAAKARLE
-744 QLGAKVAG
+744 ALGAKVAG

-771 SKAQELGVPV
+771 TRAQELGIPV
-781 LDEAAFVAQMTH
+781 LDETEFLAQLAQ
-793 LESR
+793 LENA

>member
-1 MFEYSAMNSKQ
+1 MNSNQ
-12 TVSIRIAQLRQ
+12 TITARIAQLRQ
-23 AIEAHD
+23 AIEQHD
-29 YSYYAL
+29 YSYYVL

-43 EYDRLFSELREL
+43 EYDRLFTELREL
-55 EQQHPELVTADSPT
+55 EQQQPDLITADSPT
-69 QRVSGQALDTFSQ
+69 QRVSGQPLDTFKQ
-82 VQHGVPMLSLGNAFT
+82 VQHQVSMLSLGNAFA
-97 EVQVLEFA
+97 EEQVLEFA
-105 QRAEQALAASQE
+105 QRAEQALAASQ
-117 QSDLFSAPAV
+117 QPNDLFAASISV
-127 AIEYC
+127 EYC

-146 EYGVLVRAA
+146 EQGVLVRAA

-178 KLQGQGWPD
+178 KLQGVGWPD

-253 AQTHAST
+253 ADQHSRT
-260 LQCLRQWGIS
+260 LQCLRTWGITM
-270 ISPELQVVNSI
+270 SPELKVVNSI
-281 QGCLAYYADIG
+281 QGCLDYYADIG
-292 QRRLQLPY
+292 QRRAQLPY
-300 DIDGVVFKINA
+300 DIDGVVFKIDA
-311 LEQQRSLGFRARE
+311 LVQQRSLGFRARE
-324 PRWALAYKYAAQEE
+324 PRWAIAYKFAAQEE

-379 DEVARLGVMIGDSVI
+379 DEVTRLGVMIGDSVI

-409 LERRPSDARAIDA
+409 LDRRPSDAKPIHT
-422 PSQCPVCGSQ
+422 PTHCPVCGSQ

-441 SKNKQVLSDG
+441 SKNKQTVIEG

-466 QQALIHFVSRRA
+466 QQALIHFVGRRA

-487 IIEQLVSRKLV
+487 IIEQLVARKLV
-498 ASPADLYRLTY
+498 ASPADLYRLIY
-509 EQVIELEGFADLSA
+509 EQVIELEGFAELSA
-523 RNLLSAIAASKQ
+523 RNLLSAIAGSKQ

-557 LARALGSLQR
+557 LARALGSMQR
-567 LQQAYPQTLLWLPEI
+567 LQQAYPETLLWLPEI

-595 DSHNQAVIAQLAH
+595 DSHNQAVIAQLAELGVH
-608 LQVQAIDEGQ
+608 ASDESQ
-618 TDVEFQACTTLAGFI
+618 PDVEFQACTTLAGFI
-633 EQFQIVGVA
+633 EQFQIAGVA
-642 HTNAQRLAERFKTLD
+642 RTTAQRFAHHFKTLD
-657 ALFAADWLALSTI
+657 AFFAADWLTLSTI
-670 ERLSKNAAQA
+670 DRLSKNAAQA
-680 VEDFIK
+680 VQNFIE
-686 QAGQRE
+686 QDGQR
-692 QALLL
+692 QRVLQL
-697 EQQLLEFGMHWSCQR
+697 EQQLIDFGMHWTCQR
-712 EQQQASPLAGQTWVL
+712 EQVQAAPLAGQTWVL
-727 TGTLEQ
+727 TGTLEV
-733 LTRDQAKARLE
+733 LTREQAKERLE

-771 SKAQELGVPV
+771 TRAQELGVNV
-781 LDEAAFVAQMTH
+781 LDEVAF
-793 LESR
+793 LEKLTKLENQ